1 MTPTPTLT
9 AGPTNGAREAA
20 AVSEATPGGR
30 SRGDVTDDI
39 VHRNEIVDNHTVRY
53 FVAVLPPSPVV
64 AVLCETSDQRPTHL
78 ERLAGRVELRYADAE
93 GLASAVVG
101 ARALLLWDF
110 FSTAVADVW
119 EHCDRLEWIHVA
131 AAGVDKLLFDRLRD
145 SDVTVTNARGVFDRP
160 IAEFVL
166 ASVLAHAKLL
176 HESHDLQ
183 REKVWRH
190 REARTVA
197 GARALIVGTGAIG
210 RETARL
216 LRAVGLEV
224 RGAGR
229 TARTDD
235 IDFGEVVASADL
247 VNHVDWCD
255 YLVNAAPLT
264 DQTRGLINADVFA
277 AMRPSAHLINVGRGA
292 TVVEADLAEALSDD
306 ALDGASLDVFER
318 EPLPAD
324 SPLWCLPGV
333 VVSAH
338 MSGDVIGWHD
348 ALARQFV
355 ANAERWLAGEPL
367 ENVVDTALGYV
378 STGRS

>member
-1 MTPTPTLT
+1 
-9 AGPTNGAREAA
+9 
-20 AVSEATPGGR
+20 
-30 SRGDVTDDI
+30 
-39 VHRNEIVDNHTVRY
+39 
-53 FVAVLPPSPVV
+53 VLPPSPVV

-216 LRAVGLEV
+216 LRTVGLEV

-235 IDFGEVVASADL
+235 IDFGEVVASSDL
-247 VNHVDWCD
+247 VSHVGWCD
-255 YLVNAAPLT
+255 YLINAAPLT
-264 DQTRGLINADVFA
+264 EQTRGLINAEVFA

-292 TVVEADLAEALSDD
+292 TVVESELADALSAG

-324 SPLWCLPGV
+324 SPLWCLPEV

-338 MSGDVIGWHD
+338 MSGDVIGWRD
-348 ALARQFV
+348 ALACQFV
-355 ANAERWLAGEPL
+355 TNAERWLAGEPL
-367 ENVVDTALGYV
+367 DNVVDTALGYV
-378 STGRS
+378 PAGRP

>member
-1 MTPTPTLT
+1 VPPPTPTP
-9 AGPTNGAREAA
+9 
-20 AVSEATPGGR
+20 V
-30 SRGDVTDDI
+30 I
-39 VHRNEIVDNHTVRY
+39 
-53 FVAVLPPSPVV
+53 
-64 AVLCETSDQRPTHL
+64 AVLCETTDQRPLHL
-78 ERLAGRVELRYADAE
+78 EPLAGRIELRFADAE
-93 GLASAVVG
+93 GLASAVEG
-101 ARALLLWDF
+101 AQALFLWDF

-119 EHCDRLEWIHVA
+119 AHCDRLEWIHVA
-131 AAGVDKLLFDRLRD
+131 AAGVDTLMFDGLRE
-145 SDVTVTNARGVFDRP
+145 SSVTVTNARGVFDRP

-176 HESHDLQ
+176 HESRDLQ
-183 REKVWRH
+183 RDRKWRH
-190 REARTVA
+190 RETRTVV
-197 GARALIVGTGAIG
+197 GARALIIGTGAIG

-247 VNHVDWCD
+247 VDHVDWCD

-264 DQTRGLINADVFA
+264 EQTRGLVNAAVFA

-292 TVVEADLAEALSDD
+292 TVVESDLAEALSDG
-306 ALDGASLDVFER
+306 ALDGAALDVFER

-324 SPLWCLPGV
+324 SLLWGLPEV

-338 MSGDVIGWHD
+338 MSGDVVGWRD
-348 ALARQFV
+348 VLARQFV

-367 ENVVDTALGYV
+367 ENVVDTALGFV
-378 STGRS
+378 PAERP

>member
-1 MTPTPTLT
+1 MSPPT
-9 AGPTNGAREAA
+9 
-20 AVSEATPGGR
+20 
-30 SRGDVTDDI
+30 
-39 VHRNEIVDNHTVRY
+39 
-53 FVAVLPPSPVV
+53 PVV
-64 AVLCETSDQRPTHL
+64 AVLCETSDQRPPHL
-78 ERLAGRVELRYADAE
+78 ESLAGRVELRYTAAE
-93 GLASAVVG
+93 GLASAVEG

-110 FSTAVADVW
+110 FSSAVADVW
-119 EHCDRLEWIHVA
+119 AHCDRLEWIHVA
-131 AAGVDKLLFDRLRD
+131 AAGVDKLIFDGLRE
-145 SDVTVTNARGVFDRP
+145 SGVTVTNARGVFDRP

-166 ASVLAHAKLL
+166 ASVLAHAKRL
-176 HESHDLQ
+176 HESRALQ
-183 REKVWRH
+183 RDREWRH
-190 REARTVA
+190 RETRTVVA
-197 GARALIVGTGAIG
+197 ARALIVGTGAIG

-216 LRAVGLEV
+216 LRAVGLDV

-247 VNHVDWCD
+247 VNHVGWCD

-264 DQTRGLINADVFA
+264 EQTRGLINADVFA

-292 TVVEADLAEALSDD
+292 TVVESDLCEALSDD

-338 MSGDVIGWHD
+338 MSGDVIGWRD

-367 ENVVDTALGYV
+367 QNVVDTALGYV
-378 STGRS
+378 SAGRR